1 MAATRYTIH
10 RAGPEHLPGVV
21 ACLAAAFERHRPDY
35 TPDAFNDTVPDLE
48 VMAGRLQ
55 HMTIFFTTGQGKAAI
70 GTIAC
75 AVTSPGEGHL
85 RRMAVLPEFQGLGIA
100 DGLLN
105 AAEKELRAQ
114 GCSRVT
120 LDTTR
125 PLLRAMRFYTRHG
138 YTRTDRLQSFFGM
151 PLFEY
156 EKQL

>member
-1 MAATRYTIH
+1 
-10 RAGPEHLPGVV
+10 
-21 ACLAAAFERHRPDY
+21 
-35 TPDAFNDTVPDLE
+35 
-48 VMAGRLQ
+48 
-55 HMTIFFTTGQGKAAI
+55 
-70 GTIAC
+70 
-75 AVTSPGEGHL
+75 
-85 RRMAVLPEFQGLGIA
+85 MAVLPEFQGLGIA

>member
-1 MAATRYTIH
+1 MTATRYMIR
-10 RAGPEHLPGVV
+10 RAGPENLPGVV
-21 ACLAAAFERHRPDY
+21 ACLAAAFERHRSDY

-48 VMAGRLQ
+48 AMTGRFQ
-55 HMTIFFTTGQGKAAI
+55 HMAIFCASGQTKVII

-75 AVTSPGEGHL
+75 VVTSPGEGHV
-85 RRMAVLPEFQGLGIA
+85 RGMAVLPEFQGLGIA

-114 GCSRVT
+114 ACSRVT

-138 YTRTDRLQSFFGM
+138 YTRTDRVQNFFGM

-156 EKQL
+156 EKHL